1 MSQIQIIGF
10 FSLTSVLAFLWS
22 LSPYTYFTP
31 QLLAIIGLITVIF
44 IKKRLLFYQ
53 LIALLIN
60 LIIFSTGGVHSIF
73 FFLAYFLLFLVA
85 FRYLPTTALSV
96 SLIQIILLSQSLD
109 SASSLLPLNSLL
121 FIAPFSWFIS
131 RQHLTLSR
139 EETDILLWLNLKFKT
154 GIKVII
160 NSTRDSNPDLKEIRD
175 SATNL
180 LHSAEKLTEEFQD
193 DL

>member
-1 MSQIQIIGF
+1 MSQIAIIGF

-31 QLLAIIGLITVIF
+31 QLLAVIGLITVIF

-60 LIIFSTGGVHSIF
+60 LIIFSTGSVHSVF
-73 FFLAYFLLFLVA
+73 FFLAYFLLFLIA
-85 FRYLPTTALSV
+85 FQYQPATALSV
-96 SLIQIILLSQSLD
+96 SLIQIILLSQSLN
-109 SASSLLPLNSLL
+109 SASSLLPLSSLL
-121 FIAPFSWFIS
+121 LISPFSWFIS

-160 NSTRDSNPDLKEIRD
+160 NSTRDPNPDLKVIRS

-180 LHSAEKLTEEFQD
+180 LHSADKLTQEFQD

>member
-1 MSQIQIIGF
+1 MSQIAIIGF

-22 LSPYTYFTP
+22 LTPYTYFTP
-31 QLLAIIGLITVIF
+31 QLLALIGLITVIF
-44 IKKRLLFYQ
+44 IKKRFLFYS
-53 LIALLIN
+53 LISLLIN
-60 LIIFSTGGVHSIF
+60 LIIFSTGGVHSPF

-85 FRYLPTTALSV
+85 FQYQSATALSV
-96 SLIQIILLSQSLD
+96 SLIQIILYSQSLD
-109 SASSLLPLNSLL
+109 SASSLLPLSSLL

-131 RQHLTLSR
+131 RQHQTLSQ

-160 NSTRDSNPDLKEIRD
+160 NSTRDPHPDLKEIRS
-175 SATNL
+175 SAVNL
-180 LHSAEKLTEEFQD
+180 LNSADKLTDEFQD